1 MEEGRVSVMITEYGK
16 KCLPKVLTYFDT
28 NALSV
33 VKQYSKNLLEHI
45 PGAPLAVVTIIEVTS
60 SGNQDSTLALVTTAI
75 TKINESFPGAVALYE

>member
-33 VKQYSKNLLEHI
+33 VRQYSKNLLEQV
-45 PGAPLAVVTIIEVTS
+45 PGAPPAVVTIIEVTS
-60 SGNQDSTLALVTTAI
+60 DHKNSTLVLVTTAI
-75 TKINESFPGAVALYE
+75 TKINELFPGAVALYE